1 MPKKYGTTHMFDS
14 QIFRR
19 WFPILQTTRYPLML
33 NLFSPE
39 SSHIVVAQPR
49 RLACQ
54 TAARRVA
61 QEQGYTLGKS
71 NSCPIGY
78 AVRFE
83 SVKPSYDCD
92 RTIQFQTPG
101 VILRR
106 AAEDPLLSDVTH
118 LCIDEIHERNA
129 DIDLLLAL
137 AKQAV
142 RRRLKHKDLP
152 PLKLI
157 LMSATLDSS
166 HWESYFRDK
175 NHRDND
181 NAPVVSVAVVN
192 VPEIRRYPITTVHL
206 DDVNFPL
213 ERHYTQN
220 LIQGRGQYD
229 EDSDD
234 DICRVT
240 ALLALRLYEK
250 SLDGSILCFLPGME
264 EIRRVHRYIDY
275 KHKGQ
280 ILPKVIYLH
289 SSVSSSDQALAFE
302 PGAKII
308 LSTNIAET
316 SVTIPDCKYVIDSG
330 RERQFSLIGS
340 SDSTTKTSS
349 MTSESETTNSI
360 SVVGSQL
367 MSVDISQASAKQ
379 RAGRAGRVSAGT
391 CYRLYTKNMFDFEL
405 PEFTTPEMLRMDLS
419 QLVLHSIS
427 LYHPSS
433 GDHPLSLLSGAPDPP
448 AESKL
453 QQTLRGL
460 VSQGLVDIDDEKFM
474 LGSAT
479 PTEKGATAGNE
490 IPNEHPIRL
499 TPLGRAV
506 NEFPVEPRVGRM
518 LFLGLVLR
526 TIDPALTIAALL
538 SVPKVFSPSSAGKD
552 ETKGITTCSDIIVQ
566 MEAYSSYRNG
576 FQRNHPKAA
585 VFDQVTRIRGQLE
598 RAMSGYLKRSIR
610 NSQFDETG
618 GPNEIDWNLNSNRV
632 AAQAALICAATPH
645 IAHLVHAKEGFATR
659 DVAGTAKIHPTSV
672 NHRPSR
678 RAYWYVYHELR
689 QAKAPYLYTTTAV
702 SPLELALFAD
712 ADSLVRTGPNQQSGS
727 LYEHIR
733 KVFGDD
739 SWMFHADHWVP
750 VVASAPSQKETI
762 LRLRQMFMYDM
773 LQQVA
778 LDPISFAKNEKYLE
792 VVLYVLS
799 ALEQQR
805 LPPQFERNNR
815 K

>member
-1 MPKKYGTTHMFDS
+1 
-14 QIFRR
+14 
-19 WFPILQTTRYPLML
+19 ML

-39 SSHIVVAQPR
+39 PSHIVVAQPR

-71 NSCPIGY
+71 KSCPIGY

-83 SVKPSYDCD
+83 SVQPSFDCD

-101 VILRR
+101 VLLRR

-142 RRRLKHKDLP
+142 RRRLKHKELP

-166 HWESYFRDK
+166 HWESYFREHND
-175 NHRDND
+175 RDD
-181 NAPVVSVAVVN
+181 HNAPTVSVAVVN

-206 DDVNFPL
+206 DDRMFPL
-213 ERHYTQN
+213 ERYYTQN
-220 LIQGRGQYD
+220 LIQTRGQYD
-229 EDSDD
+229 EDADD

-240 ALLALRLYEK
+240 ALLAMRLYEK
-250 SLDGSILCFLPGME
+250 SMDGSILCFLPGME
-264 EIRRVHRYIDY
+264 EIRRVHRYIDHR
-275 KHKGQ
+275 HKGQ

-289 SSVSSSDQALAFE
+289 SSVSSTDQAMAFE

-330 RERQFSLIGS
+330 RERQFSLLDS
-340 SDSTTKTSS
+340 SSSTTKTTSS
-349 MTSESETTNSI
+349 VTYETENTNSI

-391 CYRLYTKNMFDFEL
+391 CYRLYTKNMYDYEL
-405 PEFTTPEMLRMDLS
+405 SEFTTPEMLRMDLS

-433 GDHPLSLLSGAPDPP
+433 GGHPLSLLSGAPDPP
-448 AESKL
+448 PESKL
-453 QQTLRGL
+453 RQTLRGL
-460 VSQGLVDIDDEKFM
+460 VSQGLVDVDDDKEAFE
-474 LGSAT
+474 SFA
-479 PTEKGATAGNE
+479 PTDKGETK
-490 IPNEHPIRL
+490 EHPIRL

-526 TIDPALTIAALL
+526 AIDPSLTIAALL
-538 SVPKVFSPSSAGKD
+538 SVPKVFSPSVAGKD

-566 MEAYSSYRNG
+566 MEAYSNYRNG
-576 FQRNHPKAA
+576 HDRYHPKAI
-585 VFDQVTRIRGQLE
+585 VFDQVTRIRNQLE
-598 RAMSGYLKRSIR
+598 RAMSGYLKRSVR
-610 NSQFDETG
+610 NRQFSEAEV
-618 GPNEIDWNLNSNRV
+618 PNEINWNLNSNRV
-632 AAQAALICAATPH
+632 VAQAALICSATPH
-645 IAHLVHAKEGFATR
+645 VAHLVHAKEGFATR
-659 DVAGTAKIHPTSV
+659 DVPGTAKIHPTSV
-672 NHRPSR
+672 NHRVAR

-702 SPLELALFAD
+702 SPLELAHFAD
-712 ADSLVRTGPNQQSGS
+712 ADSLLRTGPNEQSGS
-727 LYEHIR
+727 LYQHIR
-733 KVFGDD
+733 QVFGDD

-750 VVASAPSQKETI
+750 VVASIPSQKDTI
-762 LRLRQMFMYDM
+762 LRLRQMLMFDM

-805 LPPQFERNNR
+805 LPPQAER
-815 K
+815 KIHI

>member
-1 MPKKYGTTHMFDS
+1 
-14 QIFRR
+14 
-19 WFPILQTTRYPLML
+19 ML

-39 SSHIVVAQPR
+39 PSHIVVAQPR

-71 NSCPIGY
+71 ISCPIGY

-83 SVKPSYDCD
+83 SIQPSYDCD

-101 VILRR
+101 VLLRR

-142 RRRLKHKDLP
+142 RRRLNHRELP

-166 HWESYFRDK
+166 HWESYFRGNENDDK
-175 NHRDND
+175 NS
-181 NAPVVSVAVVN
+181 AKVSVAVVN
-192 VPEIRRYPITTVHL
+192 VPEIRRFPITTVHI
-206 DDVNFPL
+206 DDVRFPL
-213 ERHYTQN
+213 ERYHTQE
-220 LIQGRGQYD
+220 LIRKRGQYD
-229 EDSDD
+229 EDSED

-240 ALLALRLYEK
+240 ALLAIRLYQK
-250 SLDGSILCFLPGME
+250 SMEGSILCFLPGME
-264 EIRRVHRYIDY
+264 EIRRVHRYIEY
-275 KHKGQ
+275 RYKGQ
-280 ILPKVIYLH
+280 VLPKVIYLH
-289 SSVSSSDQALAFE
+289 SSVNSADQALAFE

-316 SVTIPDCKYVIDSG
+316 SVTIPDCKFVIDSG
-330 RERQFSLIGS
+330 RERQFSLLGS
-340 SDSTTKTSS
+340 SSS
-349 MTSESETTNSI
+349 PSADESEAANSV

-367 MSVDISQASAKQ
+367 VSVDISQASAKQ

-391 CYRLYTKNMFDFEL
+391 CYRLYTENMFEYEL

-427 LYHPSS
+427 LHHPSS
-433 GDHPLSLLSGAPDPP
+433 GNHPLSLLSGAPDPP
-448 AESKL
+448 ADSKL
-453 QQTLRGL
+453 RQTLRGL
-460 VSQGLVDIDDEKFM
+460 VSQGLVDVDGDQNA
-474 LGSAT
+474 LGSVT
-479 PTEKGATAGNE
+479 PFHMGATTSIE
-490 IPNEHPIRL
+490 VPKEDLIRL

-526 TIDPALTIAALL
+526 AIDPSLTIAALL

-566 MEAYSSYRNG
+566 MEAYNRYRNSYS
-576 FQRNHPKAA
+576 RDHPKAI

-598 RAMSGYLKRSIR
+598 RAMKGYLRRSTKHR
-610 NSQFDETG
+610 QFDEAE
-618 GPNEIDWNLNSNRV
+618 GPSEINWNLNSDRV
-632 AAQAALICAATPH
+632 AAQSALICSATPH
-645 IAHLVHAKEGFATR
+645 IAHLVHAKEEFATR

-672 NHRPSR
+672 NHRPAR

-689 QAKAPYLYTTTAV
+689 QGKAPYLYTTTAV

-712 ADSLVRTGPNQQSGS
+712 ADSTMNSGPLEQSGS

-750 VVASAPSQKETI
+750 VVASVPSQKESI
-762 LRLRQMFMYDM
+762 LRLRQMLMYDM

-778 LDPISFAKNEKYLE
+778 LDPISFASNETYLE
-792 VVLYVLS
+792 VVRYVLS

-805 LPPQFERNNR
+805 LPPLPERNMR
-815 K
+815 F

>member
-1 MPKKYGTTHMFDS
+1 
-14 QIFRR
+14 
-19 WFPILQTTRYPLML
+19 ML

-39 SSHIVVAQPR
+39 ASHIVVAQPR

-71 NSCPIGY
+71 RSCPIGY

-83 SVKPSYDCD
+83 SVQPSYDCD

-101 VILRR
+101 VLLRR

-152 PLKLI
+152 PLKVI

-166 HWESYFRDK
+166 HWESYFRENND
-175 NHRDND
+175 RGDD
-181 NAPVVSVAVVN
+181 NAPTVSVAVVN

-206 DDVNFPL
+206 DDERFPL
-213 ERHYTQN
+213 ERYYTQE
-220 LIQGRGQYD
+220 LIHKRGQYD

-250 SLDGSILCFLPGME
+250 SMEGSILCFLPGME

-275 KHKGQ
+275 RHKGQ

-289 SSVSSSDQALAFE
+289 SSVSSTDQALAFE

-330 RERQFSLIGS
+330 RERQFSLLGS
-340 SDSTTKTSS
+340 SSSTAETSN
-349 MTSESETTNSI
+349 ESETTNSI

-448 AESKL
+448 EESKL
-453 QQTLRGL
+453 RQTLRGL
-460 VSQGLVDIDDEKFM
+460 VSQGLVDIDDDKKALNSFT
-474 LGSAT
+474 SIN
-479 PTEKGATAGNE
+479 KGATTGNE
-490 IPNEHPIRL
+490 DPNDHPIRL

-526 TIDPALTIAALL
+526 AIDPALTIAALL
-538 SVPKVFSPSSAGKD
+538 SVPKVFSPSSSGKD

-566 MEAYSSYRNG
+566 MEAYSNYRNG
-576 FQRNHPKAA
+576 FQRNNPKAV
-585 VFDQVTRIRGQLE
+585 VFDQVTRIRSQLE
-598 RAMSGYLKRSIR
+598 RAMSGYLSRSAR
-610 NSQFDETG
+610 GRQYNETE
-618 GPNEIDWNLNSNRV
+618 GPNEINWNLNSNRV
-632 AAQAALICAATPH
+632 ATQAALICSATPH
-645 IAHLVHAKEGFATR
+645 IAHLVHAKEGFSTR
-659 DVAGTAKIHPTSV
+659 DVPGTAKIHPTSV
-672 NHRPSR
+672 NHRPAR

-712 ADSLVRTGPNQQSGS
+712 ADSLLRMGPNDQSGI
-727 LYEHIR
+727 LYEHI
-733 KVFGDD
+733 KNVFGDD

-750 VVASAPSQKETI
+750 VVASIPSQKDTI

-778 LDPISFAKNEKYLE
+778 LDPISFATNEKYFE

-805 LPPQFERNNR
+805 LPPQAERNIII
-815 K
+815 

>member
-1 MPKKYGTTHMFDS
+1 
-14 QIFRR
+14 
-19 WFPILQTTRYPLML
+19 ML

-39 SSHIVVAQPR
+39 PSHIVVAQPR

-61 QEQGYTLGKS
+61 QEQGYTIGKS
-71 NSCPIGY
+71 KNCPIGY

-83 SVKPSYDCD
+83 SVQPSYECD

-101 VILRR
+101 VLLRR

-142 RRRLKHKDLP
+142 RRRLNHKDLP

-166 HWESYFRDK
+166 HWESYFRGIDD
-175 NHRDND
+175 RDSD
-181 NAPVVSVAVVN
+181 NAPMVSVAVVN
-192 VPEIRRYPITTVHL
+192 VPEIRRYPITTIHL
-206 DDVNFPL
+206 DDGRFPL
-213 ERHYTQN
+213 ERYHTTD
-220 LIQGRGQYD
+220 LIRKRGQYD

-240 ALLALRLYEK
+240 ALLAVRLYEK
-250 SLDGSILCFLPGME
+250 SMDGSILCFLPGME

-275 KHKGQ
+275 RHKGQ

-289 SSVSSSDQALAFE
+289 SSVSSTDQALAFE

-330 RERQFSLIGS
+330 RERQFSLLGS
-340 SDSTTKTSS
+340 SSSTTTSS
-349 MTSESETTNSI
+349 SVTHESEATDSI

-391 CYRLYTKNMFDFEL
+391 CYRLYTKSMFDFEL

-427 LYHPSS
+427 LHHPSS
-433 GDHPLSLLSGAPDPP
+433 GGHPLSLLSGAPDPP

-453 QQTLRGL
+453 RQTLRGL
-460 VSQGLVDIDDEKFM
+460 VSQGLVDVADDKKSSNSFSPIDTGTKTSIEV
-474 LGSAT
+474 
-479 PTEKGATAGNE
+479 PQ
-490 IPNEHPIRL
+490 EHSIRL

-526 TIDPALTIAALL
+526 TIDPSLTIAALL

-566 MEAYSSYRNG
+566 MEAYNNYRNG
-576 FQRNHPKAA
+576 YQRNHPKAV

-598 RAMSGYLKRSIR
+598 RAMSAYLRRSGKSR
-610 NSQFDETG
+610 QFNEDEDSS
-618 GPNEIDWNLNSNRV
+618 EINWNLNSNRV
-632 AAQAALICAATPH
+632 AAQAALICSATPH

-672 NHRPSR
+672 NHRPAR

-689 QAKAPYLYTTTAV
+689 QGKAPYLYTTTAV

-712 ADSLVRTGPNQQSGS
+712 ADSLLRTGPNEQSGS

-733 KVFGDD
+733 NVFGDD

-750 VVASAPSQKETI
+750 VVASIPLQKEAI

-805 LPPQFERNNR
+805 LPPPVERNIHL
-815 K
+815 